1 MIAWSREFPHL
12 PPTGRSCLCQKAPP
26 CGMRR
31 SRPTW
36 SRRMRTAASITE
48 NRSWSDAGSEQA
60 VYTLHVA
67 AGDVQRLVMLADR
80 LLIRAFQEAIDLA
93 VGVLQKLN
101 LPLTELVRSAVPRS
115 LGYLVDG
122 FLRQLQVL
130 VEIHESRHVV
140 LPRHESSH
148 YCAPATGALSIP
160 GVIASARR
168 DAV

>member
-36 SRRMRTAASITE
+36 SRRMRTAASITAP
-48 NRSWSDAGSEQA
+48 RSWSDAGSEQA
-60 VYTLHVA
+60 VYTVHVA

-93 VGVLQKLN
+93 VGVVVKLN
-101 LPLTELVRSAVPRS
+101 LPHTELVGSAVPRS

-140 LPRHESSH
+140 PPDHASRRN
-148 YCAPATGALSIP
+148 CAPVA
-160 GVIASARR
+160 ARR
-168 DAV
+168 PAPAART